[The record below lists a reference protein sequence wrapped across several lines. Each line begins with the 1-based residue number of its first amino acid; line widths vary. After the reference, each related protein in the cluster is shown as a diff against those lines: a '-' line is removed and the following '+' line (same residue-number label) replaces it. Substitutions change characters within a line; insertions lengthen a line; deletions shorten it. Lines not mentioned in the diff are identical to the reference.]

1 MMSDLIYTD
10 DHEWIRLEGE
20 VATVGVS
27 NYAQEQLGDVVYVD
41 LPDVGKSISKG
52 SEAAVV
58 ESVKAA
64 SEVYAPVSGEIVEV
78 NETLGD
84 DPAQINRD
92 AEGSGWFVKIR
103 VSDPGELDGLM
114 NADEYAE
121 FVESLA

>member
-1 MMSDLIYTD
+1 MSDLKYTEE
-10 DHEWIRLEGE
+10 HEWIRLEGE

-27 NYAQEQLGDVVYVD
+27 HYAQERLGDVVYVD
-41 LPDVGKSISKG
+41 LPDVGKPVSKG

-78 NETLGD
+78 NAALGD
-84 DPAQINRD
+84 DPARINRD
-92 AEGSGWFVKIR
+92 AEGSGWFMKIR

-114 NADEYAE
+114 DAGEYAR
-121 FVESLA
+121 FVESLG

>member
-1 MMSDLIYTD
+1 MSDLRYTD

-92 AEGSGWFVKIR
+92 AEGNGWFVKIR

-114 NADEYAE
+114 NADEYAA

>member
-1 MMSDLIYTD
+1 MMSDLRYTD
-10 DHEWIRLEGE
+10 DHEWIRLQGE

>member
-1 MMSDLIYTD
+1 MSDLIYTD

-103 VSDPGELDGLM
+103 VSDPGELEGLM